1 MRRKKQ
7 RKRER
12 RPKNEM
18 QKPMHP
24 LAMKMLGLAL
34 GLKQYPPVVS
44 ISFIIL
50 AEKQAAKSAKSMESN
65 F

>member
-1 MRRKKQ
+1 
-7 RKRER
+7 
-12 RPKNEM
+12 M
-18 QKPMHP
+18 QNINCEALLNFVRDMASIGRYFEK
-24 LAMKMLGLAL
+24 AL